1 MTSNNDL
8 SFLEDA
14 QPSPVTA
21 LGALMEYVN
30 NLDQINNEIEDLEK
44 QLDERKSV
52 KRNLEESVIPALLDQ
67 HGVSEIKLSNG
78 RNVTVGED
86 LFCRLPEDIEKRMAA
101 LSWLRENGAGDK
113 IRSEAKIEGA
123 NQELFD
129 QLSALGIGF
138 AKVETVHPASLK
150 SWFKEVVGLKKGS
163 MAIMALEE
171 IPAEFGVFIKRTT
184 KIK

>member
-1 MTSNNDL
+1 MSDDL
-8 SFLEDA
+8 SFLEETL
-14 QPSPVTA
+14 PTA
-21 LGALMEYVN
+21 ETATGELMEFVN
-30 NLDQINNEIEDLEK
+30 NLDQINTDIEDLEK
-44 QLDERKSV
+44 QLDEKKQV

-78 RNVTVGED
+78 RMVTVGED
-86 LFCRLPEDIEKRMAA
+86 LYCRLPEDVERRMAA
-101 LSWLRENGAGDK
+101 LSWLRAHGASDK
-113 IRSEAKIEGA
+113 IKSEAKIEGA
-123 NQELFD
+123 TQETFD
-129 QLSALGIGF
+129 QLSGLGIGF

-163 MAIMALEE
+163 MAIMQPDE

>member
-1 MTSNNDL
+1 MMNDL
-8 SFLEDA
+8 SFLEDTGPA
-14 QPSPVTA
+14 PETA

-30 NLDQINNEIEDLEK
+30 NLDQINNEIADLEK
-44 QLDERKSV
+44 QLDERKGV

-67 HGVSEIKLSNG
+67 HGVSEIKLANG

-101 LSWLRENGAGDK
+101 LSWLRENGASDK
-113 IRSEAKIEGA
+113 IKSEAKIEEA
-123 NQELFD
+123 TQETFD
-129 QLSALGIGF
+129 RLSSLGIGF
-138 AKVETVHPASLK
+138 AKVETVHPSSLK

-163 MAIMALEE
+163 MAIMQPDE